1 MILAEFLRSAS
12 IPYMMGVKRVYMS
25 VDIDKLDE
33 SVLGSDSPDPLR
45 FAFVKKHSAHA
56 GGASVPVPSSQ
67 QQVIFSSITANSIK
81 ATNKRCLYIHV
92 PFCRV
97 RCTFCNFFQNAAS
110 RTLVDEYFEALMQ
123 ELREKAAL
131 PWTQNGIFHA
141 VYIGGGTP
149 TDLSP
154 IQVRVLGQAI
164 RDHFPLAADC
174 EITLEGRINRF
185 SDELYQGALDGG
197 FNRFSFGVQS
207 FNTQVRRS
215 AKRLDDREDVLKRVS
230 EIAKEDK
237 IPVIIDLLYGL
248 PYQTKEVLEQDLNDF
263 LSTGAHGLDLYQLV
277 VGGSAPMLN
286 LVEKGKIPP
295 PATTPEKA
303 GMYELGVNF
312 MAKHHMKQL
321 SVNHWAIDNRERSL
335 YNSLAKTYAEVLPIG
350 CGAGGNI
357 GGYGM
362 MQHRTLE
369 TYIKAVKEGQ
379 STIAMMM
386 KQSPLEPLFSAL
398 KSAFDRGIV
407 QANQLPS
414 FMGEDAFGFLLPLF
428 KVWQAKGLVQLHERS
443 AVLTL
448 AGSFWAVSLAQS
460 CIQVLTSEMNETVPK
475 ASNN

>member
-1 MILAEFLRSAS
+1 MS
-12 IPYMMGVKRVYMS
+12 I
-25 VDIDKLDE
+25 DIHKFDE
-33 SVLGSDSPDPLR
+33 SILGSRHPDALR
-45 FAFVKKHSAHA
+45 FAFAKKLSAHA
-56 GGASVPVPSSQ
+56 GGMNVPVPPPLQ
-67 QQVIFSSITANSIK
+67 EDIFTNITANAEIK
-81 ATNKRCLYIHV
+81 GGKRCLYIHV

-110 RTLVDEYFEALMQ
+110 RKLVDEYFDALMT

-131 PWTQNGIFHA
+131 PWTQSGIFHA
-141 VYIGGGTP
+141 VYLGGGTP

-154 IQVRVLGQAI
+154 EQVRTLGQAI
-164 RDHFPLAADC
+164 HDHFPLAADC

-215 AKRLDDREDVLKRVS
+215 AKRLDDREEVLKRIS
-230 EIAKEDK
+230 EIAKADK

-248 PYQTKEVLEQDLNDF
+248 PYQTTEILEQDLKDF
-263 LSTGAHGLDLYQLV
+263 MSTGAHGLDLYQLV

-295 PATTPEKA
+295 PASTPEKA
-303 GMYELGVNF
+303 SMYELGVNF
-312 MAKHHMKQL
+312 MAQHHMKQL

-335 YNSLAKTYAEVLPIG
+335 YNSLAKTYAEVLPVG

-362 MQHRTLE
+362 MQHRTLD
-369 TYIKAVKEGQ
+369 TYISAVNDGQ

-386 KQSPLEPLFSAL
+386 KQSPLEPLFAAL
-398 KSAFDRGIV
+398 KSGFDRGIV
-407 QANQLPS
+407 QAEKLPV
-414 FMGEDAFGFLLPLF
+414 FMGEGTFDYLTPLF
-428 KVWQAKGLVQLHERS
+428 KVWQDKGLVQHSERS
-443 AVLTL
+443 LVLTL
-448 AGSFWAVSLAQS
+448 AGSFWAVSLAQA
-460 CIQVLTSEMNETVPK
+460 CIQVLTSEMKDVMPK
-475 ASNN
+475 VANN